1 MDDQFELTSTPEVLG
16 SEDKKPYSSDKAK
29 FDDQSQI
36 SRRNFMKNLG
46 AAGFVLGGGALLAAC
61 GLGGSSS
68 SSSKKSEQS
77 SATTSTEAKIVYL
90 RSLGGAYEAAW
101 QKAAWIPFEKA
112 TGIKV
117 VGVTSTPAQIL
128 ADAKAHRVTLD
139 VIDLGEF
146 ATIKLSQAGALE
158 TINASKFTETNLDDL
173 VGPKS
178 SFYLP
183 SFAFSLVMGYNSK
196 KFGGNP
202 PNNWA
207 DFWNVSKFPGIR
219 TLEGLSAGNPNLEQ
233 ALLADG
239 VPMDKIFPI
248 DINRAFNKLAEIKS
262 HISTYWETGA
272 QSAEL
277 FTTGSAELGSVWN
290 GRLQVPINTKYP
302 LAIQWNQAERLYQCF
317 SIPKGAAHPENA
329 LRYIDFAL
337 QPKVLAEFAAGIFYG
352 PSNKK
357 SYDYIPSSVA
367 AILPTSAEHTAIS
380 FAQDANWW
388 VQNFDEVSKRW
399 ASFIA

>member
-1 MDDQFELTSTPEVLG
+1 MDLLFDTNKESSPNLSRNQAM
-16 SEDKKPYSSDKAK
+16 SESGEPDEFGVKR
-29 FDDQSQI
+29 F
-36 SRRNFMKNLG
+36 SRRDLLKGLG
-46 AAGFVLGGGALLAAC
+46 AAGLVIGGGAALAAC
-61 GLGGSSS
+61 GISSS
-68 SSSKKSEQS
+68 SSSAAKKTSKS
-77 SATTSTEAKIVYL
+77 SSTTSAEAKVVYV

-101 QKAAWIPFEKA
+101 QKAAWTPFEKE

-117 VGVTSTPAQIL
+117 IGVPSAPAQIL

-146 ATIKLSQAGALE
+146 ATIKLSNAGVLE
-158 TINASKFTETNLDDL
+158 AINLSNFTKTDPNDL

-178 SFYLP
+178 QTYLP
-183 SFAFSLVMGYNSK
+183 SFAFSLVMGYNK
-196 KFGGNP
+196 KDFTANP
-202 PNNWA
+202 PTNWA
-207 DFWNVSKFPGIR
+207 DFWDPSKFPGSR

-248 DINRAFNKLAEIKS
+248 DINRAFNKLAQIKS
-262 HISTYWETGA
+262 NISTYWETGA

-277 FTTGSAELGSVWN
+277 FTTGSAKIGSVWN
-290 GRLQVPINTKYP
+290 GRLQVPINTNYP

-317 SIPKGAAHPENA
+317 SVPKGAAHPNNA
-329 LRYIDFAL
+329 ISYIDFAL

-367 AILPTSAEHTAIS
+367 SMLPTSPAHTAIS